1 MFTVKFKGCPQVA
14 VSSQILRLRVDSG
27 RARRFDAPFT
37 PGLLRRSN
45 SRAAAVTGRARTGKG
60 RWRSRPISRVLSW
73 TVIPLGA
80 TSPLRSSSLP
90 GPDAGRVM
98 RSLFGLAPGG
108 VCRAGLLPG
117 SRCALTAPFHPCLIP
132 RHPAAAFP
140 EGTWPMLRIVRSP
153 DWGRTGV
160 ARAIG
165 GIFLLHFPSA
175 RAAQALPGTVP
186 CGARTFLGIVSDD
199 ATVWPAPPSAILR
212 LSPPSIGESRDQVQL
227 FETWSLDS
235 GWGCRCRGNSI
246 RFGPGPPLQGQKLRF
261 GRGRRCKGISSA
273 AWFRVLLQ
281 HAGAVHPGSTQ
292 TRPARTKSPCSDV
305 LRDHGVL
312 CFGGRC
318 LQPSGAGIDEAT
330 DIQVAKDAAV
340 RGSGASRPWMA
351 CVRLLEPGT
360 AQPGDAPDPRTA
372 AAPPEG
378 ENSSALR
385 PHCRGSPR
393 SQWAPARF
401 SLVREGITQ
410 SGEGPEERAGLPR
423 PFVDC
428 CDLPAIR
435 TCSARRPAR
444 NGRTAPFPAPGRARP
459 GSGSGCHC

>member
-14 VSSQILRLRVDSG
+14 VASQILRLRVDSG

-305 LRDHGVL
+305 LRHDGWPGFVGLRQQHRRRHVASVPARRNLGPQR
-312 CFGGRC
+312 GERRG
-318 LQPSGAGIDEAT
+318 SAGIGRKQAMDGLRSP
-330 DIQVAKDAAV
+330 V
-340 RGSGASRPWMA
+340 GARDGGIRRCARS
-351 CVRLLEPGT
+351 
-360 AQPGDAPDPRTA
+360 
-372 AAPPEG
+372 
-378 ENSSALR
+378 
-385 PHCRGSPR
+385 PHCRGSPPKATNPDPLR
-393 SQWAPARF
+393 SRRRGSPRSRQTPA
-401 SLVREGITQ
+401 L
-410 SGEGPEERAGLPR
+410 
-423 PFVDC
+423 
-428 CDLPAIR
+428 
-435 TCSARRPAR
+435 
-444 NGRTAPFPAPGRARP
+444 
-459 GSGSGCHC
+459 

>member
-186 CGARTFLGIVSDD
+186 CGARTFLGIR
-199 ATVWPAPPSAILR
+199 THRNGPMTR
-212 LSPPSIGESRDQVQL
+212 LS
-227 FETWSLDS
+227 
-235 GWGCRCRGNSI
+235 
-246 RFGPGPPLQGQKLRF
+246 
-261 GRGRRCKGISSA
+261 GRLRRCVFYGFAVEYPKVCCANFEPRSVAPNPLPLSRRPLDQGGLDNPIS
-273 AWFRVLLQ
+273 
-281 HAGAVHPGSTQ
+281 HATRSR
-292 TRPARTKSPCSDV
+292 TRPCAARRTVP
-305 LRDHGVL
+305 
-312 CFGGRC
+312 
-318 LQPSGAGIDEAT
+318 
-330 DIQVAKDAAV
+330 
-340 RGSGASRPWMA
+340 
-351 CVRLLEPGT
+351 
-360 AQPGDAPDPRTA
+360 PRV
-372 AAPPEG
+372 
-378 ENSSALR
+378 
-385 PHCRGSPR
+385 SPR
-393 SQWAPARF
+393 SMA
-401 SLVREGITQ
+401 
-410 SGEGPEERAGLPR
+410 AG
-423 PFVDC
+423 
-428 CDLPAIR
+428 A
-435 TCSARRPAR
+435 A
-444 NGRTAPFPAPGRARP
+444 
-459 GSGSGCHC
+459 

>member
-235 GWGCRCRGNSI
+235 GWGCGCRGNSI
-246 RFGPGPPLQGQKLRF
+246 CFRRGPSLQDQSESIGFGRGPPLQGDFVRRVVPRPAPTR
-261 GRGRRCKGISSA
+261 GRGTSGLHTNATRSDEIPLQRRPSPRWV
-273 AWFRVLLQ
+273 AWFRW
-281 HAGAVHPGSTQ
+281 
-292 TRPARTKSPCSDV
+292 
-305 LRDHGVL
+305 
-312 CFGGRC
+312 
-318 LQPSGAGIDEAT
+318 AT
-330 DIQVAKDAAV
+330 A
-340 RGSGASRPWMA
+340 
-351 CVRLLEPGT
+351 T
-360 AQPGDAPDPRTA
+360 AQAPTRR
-372 AAPPEG
+372 E
-378 ENSSALR
+378 
-385 PHCRGSPR
+385 CPR
-393 SQWAPARF
+393 STKP
-401 SLVREGITQ
+401 
-410 SGEGPEERAGLPR
+410 RASTWR
-423 PFVDC
+423 KT
-428 CDLPAIR
+428 R
-435 TCSARRPAR
+435 
-444 NGRTAPFPAPGRARP
+444 
-459 GSGSGCHC
+459 